1 MLHKKR
7 LVPLA
12 LAVLVAG
19 TSLVSLVNGQAATA
33 NKPYATEKL
42 TELKSAKPTTAEVKS
57 PSDLKAIE
65 ERVEIITRNAL
76 PAIVN
81 IQITM
86 QMPDGTLAGEQG
98 SGVIVSEDGY
108 VLTAGHVSGEPKQ
121 QCTIVLSNGTRLGA
135 VTMGANSLYD
145 SGMIKITSRPDAKFP
160 FMPMGSISK
169 MKAGDWVIAMGHPG
183 GLQRGRAPVVR
194 LGKVLQIID
203 RRATARNGEWFFQ
216 TDCPLIMGDSGGPVF
231 DLEGKVVGINSKI
244 GLQTT
249 SNIHVPIDTF
259 EDTWDRLAKSEKW
272 GPSIFANSPQAPIRP
287 VPDATPPRATLN
299 ANVVDDPSLG
309 IVVRSVRE
317 DKAADKAKISA
328 GDIIAKVDG
337 TIVKTY
343 DDLKKMLSAHKP
355 GDIVTLDLLA
365 GGSTPNSKSRQ
376 VRVTLDAADR

>member
-1 MLHKKR
+1 
-7 LVPLA
+7 
-12 LAVLVAG
+12 
-19 TSLVSLVNGQAATA
+19 
-33 NKPYATEKL
+33 
-42 TELKSAKPTTAEVKS
+42 
-57 PSDLKAIE
+57 
-65 ERVEIITRNAL
+65 
-76 PAIVN
+76 
-81 IQITM
+81 
-86 QMPDGTLAGEQG
+86 
-98 SGVIVSEDGY
+98 
-108 VLTAGHVSGEPKQ
+108 
-121 QCTIVLSNGTRLGA
+121 
-135 VTMGANSLYD
+135 
-145 SGMIKITSRPDAKFP
+145 
-160 FMPMGSISK
+160 MGSIGK

-194 LGKVLQIID
+194 LGKVLQIVD
-203 RRATARNGEWFFQ
+203 RRSAARNGEWFFQ

-272 GPSIFANSPQAPIRP
+272 GPSTSPLAARPTIPAPE
-287 VPDATPPRATLN
+287 AAPPRATLN
-299 ANVVDDPSLG
+299 ATVIDDPSLG

-317 DKAADKAKISA
+317 DKAADKANISA

-343 DDLKKMLSAHKP
+343 DDLKKMLTAHKP

-365 GGSTPNSKSRQ
+365 GGNAPNSKSRQ